1 MHRLRSPWVVVVVL
15 VLVVGAAA
23 VVLWH
28 GGCHSYQYLNRDIAC
43 SGSQT
48 LSKTNYLIL
57 QDDIVDYIAAA
68 TSTGTVSEVAVQ
80 FRDLRDGPLFGINSS
95 NAFAPASLLK
105 LPIVMAL
112 FELDEDNPGALDR
125 QVLYDKAALQKQFSI
140 PEQINYDFTG
150 ETLQDGRTYSLR
162 DLMQAS
168 ITYSDNTAYYALIK
182 FINEQYPGGVAY
194 VAKALQELGVIDP
207 RTPEEQTVTVRD
219 YASLFRLLYNASY
232 LNAADSQEL
241 LGWLAASTY
250 NAGLVAGVPAG
261 TVVANKFGE
270 RLDGTIKQLHDCGII
285 YYPDNPY
292 ELCIMTKGSDWEVL
306 KKTIADVSR
315 MVYQAVDSRAH

>member
-1 MHRLRSPWVVVVVL
+1 MHRLRSPWIVVL
-15 VLVVGAAA
+15 VLVVGAGATF
-23 VVLWH
+23 VLWH
-28 GGCHSYQYLNRDIAC
+28 GGCHSYRYLNRDIAC
-43 SGSQT
+43 SGPQAVG
-48 LSKTNYLIL
+48 KANYLTL
-57 QDDIVDYIAAA
+57 QNDITDYIHAA
-68 TSTGTVSEVAVQ
+68 TASSTVSEVAVY
-80 FRDLRDGPLFGINSS
+80 FRDLKDGPTFGVNASD
-95 NAFAPASLLK
+95 AFAPASLLK
-105 LPIVMAL
+105 LPIAMAL
-112 FELDEDNPGALDR
+112 FELSEEHPNVLDM

-150 ETLQDGRTYSLR
+150 ETLQDGNTYSVR

-168 ITYSDNTAYYALIK
+168 VTYSDNTAYYALIK

-194 VAKALQELGVIDP
+194 VGKALQELGVIDP

-250 NAGLVAGVPAG
+250 DAGLVAGVPAG

-270 RLDGTIKQLHDCGII
+270 RQEGTDKTLHDCGIV

-292 ELCIMTKGSDWEVL
+292 TLCIMTKGSDWGVL

-315 MVYQAVDSRAH
+315 MVYQAVDSRAR